1 MKMNSVRVSF
11 MLKNDMCCVVL
22 SCVSSRELNNILF
35 SHISHV
41 LFIPHTI
48 IIVSLVMQRL
58 AILEEEK
65 NAADKLIEEEYQKRM
80 DNEDKYYL
88 EKRQVLMDAITDVQT
103 NVYGG
108 GDDDDDGD
116 KKKEEGSEKKLLEE
130 SGPKFSA

>member
-1 MKMNSVRVSF
+1 
-11 MLKNDMCCVVL
+11 
-22 SCVSSRELNNILF
+22 
-35 SHISHV
+35 
-41 LFIPHTI
+41 
-48 IIVSLVMQRL
+48 MQRL

-65 NAADKLIEEEYQKRM
+65 NAADKRIEEEYQKRM

-108 GDDDDDGD
+108 GDGDEDDGD
-116 KKKEEGSEKKLLEE
+116 KEKKEGSEKKVLEE

>member
-1 MKMNSVRVSF
+1 
-11 MLKNDMCCVVL
+11 
-22 SCVSSRELNNILF
+22 
-35 SHISHV
+35 
-41 LFIPHTI
+41 
-48 IIVSLVMQRL
+48 MQRL

-65 NAADKLIEEEYQKRM
+65 NAADKRIEEEYQKRM

-108 GDDDDDGD
+108 GDDVEDGD
-116 KKKEEGSEKKLLEE
+116 KKKERSEKKVMEE

>member
-1 MKMNSVRVSF
+1 
-11 MLKNDMCCVVL
+11 
-22 SCVSSRELNNILF
+22 
-35 SHISHV
+35 
-41 LFIPHTI
+41 
-48 IIVSLVMQRL
+48 MQRL

-116 KKKEEGSEKKLLEE
+116 KKKEEGSEKKVMEE
-130 SGPKFSA
+130 SVGPKFSA

>member
-1 MKMNSVRVSF
+1 
-11 MLKNDMCCVVL
+11 
-22 SCVSSRELNNILF
+22 
-35 SHISHV
+35 
-41 LFIPHTI
+41 
-48 IIVSLVMQRL
+48 MQRL

-108 GDDDDDGD
+108 GDDVEDGD
-116 KKKEEGSEKKLLEE
+116 KKKEEGSEEKLLEE

>member
-1 MKMNSVRVSF
+1 
-11 MLKNDMCCVVL
+11 
-22 SCVSSRELNNILF
+22 
-35 SHISHV
+35 
-41 LFIPHTI
+41 
-48 IIVSLVMQRL
+48 MQRL

-65 NAADKLIEEEYQKRM
+65 NAADKRIEEEYQKRM

-116 KKKEEGSEKKLLEE
+116 KKKEEGSEKKVMEE
-130 SGPKFSA
+130 SVGPKFSA